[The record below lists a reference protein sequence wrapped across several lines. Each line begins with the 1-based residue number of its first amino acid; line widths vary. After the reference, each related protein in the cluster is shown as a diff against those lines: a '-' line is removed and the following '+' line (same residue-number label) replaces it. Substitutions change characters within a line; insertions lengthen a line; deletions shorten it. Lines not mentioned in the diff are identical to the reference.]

1 MRPDQYEMVNGYSN
15 MFWGWGRE
23 DSDMEY
29 RMSRKGLQPVKP
41 ANPESGNYY
50 FNKKNLEN
58 FRGPFYADVNLHNLH
73 NLVTHIY
80 VRTKNSKL
88 KLKICG
94 ELVGCKIFSRE

>member
-29 RMSRKGLQPVKP
+29 RMSRKGLHPVKP

-50 FNKKNLEN
+50 FNKKILEN
-58 FRGPFYADVNLHNLH
+58 YRGPFY
-73 NLVTHIY
+73 VTLIY
-80 VRTKNSKL
+80 WLLIFMFERRTQN
-88 KLKICG
+88 
-94 ELVGCKIFSRE
+94 